1 MRDFWGYIYT
11 FMRDFLL
18 CYQVRRVS
26 MSAFHC
32 SIIQVFQFTCCSDL
46 VAFKF
51 QVNKKAQNHISVYL
65 QECVFESFHILLLE
79 QQYRCGVEYFRSH
92 SVYCIVHQLVELV
105 IMTGLFLR
113 VKLLYLLVVEL
124 CPFLC
129 PSEELLI
136 YWFQVMFVASL
147 FEFQEVSDLC
157 FHVSMLYSGIH
168 QFCESYRRDGAF
180 VR

>member
-1 MRDFWGYIYT
+1 MY
-11 FMRDFLL
+11 L
-18 CYQVRRVS
+18 
-26 MSAFHC
+26 
-32 SIIQVFQFTCCSDL
+32 IQVFQFTCCSDL

-105 IMTGLFLR
+105 IMTGLLLR

-129 PSEELLI
+129 PSEELFI

-147 FEFQEVSDLC
+147 FEFQQVNDLC
-157 FHVSMLYSGIH
+157 FHVSILYSGIH

>member
-1 MRDFWGYIYT
+1 
-11 FMRDFLL
+11 
-18 CYQVRRVS
+18 

-105 IMTGLFLR
+105 IMTGLLLR

-129 PSEELLI
+129 PSEELFI
-136 YWFQVMFVASL
+136 YWFQ
-147 FEFQEVSDLC
+147 D
-157 FHVSMLYSGIH
+157 
-168 QFCESYRRDGAF
+168 R
-180 VR
+180 

>member
-1 MRDFWGYIYT
+1 
-11 FMRDFLL
+11 
-18 CYQVRRVS
+18 

-65 QECVFESFHILLLE
+65 QICAFVSFRILLFE
-79 QQYRCGVEYFRSH
+79 QQYRCGVGYFRGY

-157 FHVSMLYSGIH
+157 FYVSMLYSGIH

>member
-1 MRDFWGYIYT
+1 MRDFYDYSYT
-11 FMRDFLL
+11 FMRDFLVCRSGGSQL
-18 CYQVRRVS
+18 S
-26 MSAFHC
+26 LAAFHC

-51 QVNKKAQNHISVYL
+51 QVNKQTQNHISVYL
-65 QECVFESFHILLLE
+65 QVCGFESFRILLFE
-79 QQYRCGVEYFRSH
+79 QQYRCGVGYFRGH

-105 IMTGLFLR
+105 IKAGLFLW

-147 FEFQEVSDLC
+147 FEFQQVGDLC
-157 FHVSMLYSGIH
+157 FYVSILYSGIH
-168 QFCESYRRDGAF
+168 QF
-180 VR
+180 

>member
-1 MRDFWGYIYT
+1 M
-11 FMRDFLL
+11 
-18 CYQVRRVS
+18 QVRRVS

-65 QECVFESFHILLLE
+65 QECVFEPFHILLLE

-92 SVYCIVHQLVELV
+92 SVYCIVHQLV
-105 IMTGLFLR
+105 IMTGLLLR

-129 PSEELLI
+129 PSEELFI
-136 YWFQVMFVASL
+136 YWFQ
-147 FEFQEVSDLC
+147 D
-157 FHVSMLYSGIH
+157 
-168 QFCESYRRDGAF
+168 R
-180 VR
+180 